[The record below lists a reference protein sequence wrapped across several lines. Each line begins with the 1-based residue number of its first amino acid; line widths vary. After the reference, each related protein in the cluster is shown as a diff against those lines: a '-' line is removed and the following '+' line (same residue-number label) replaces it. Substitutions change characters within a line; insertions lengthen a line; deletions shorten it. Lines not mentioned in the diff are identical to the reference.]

1 MFQRPQLQTGE
12 EERLPGSLQ
21 QGDWPRAL
29 RTDERSVARSCRSGR
44 VVLQECTKGNCGR
57 THQTTMKGGQFRRG
71 PNDAPTLQW
80 TGPHPTTSTEYSLA
94 RATQFHCDSPSAR
107 PCIVSLCA
115 ACAVPVWRSGVGRR
129 GLRGVRV
136 LYIYIS
142 SSAKKAV
149 KLPALCV
156 ARLLWIL

>member
-29 RTDERSVARSCRSGR
+29 RTDERSVVDLVEASY
-44 VVLQECTKGNCGR
+44 LQECTKGNCGR
-57 THQTTMKGGQFRRG
+57 THQTTKRSVSSRS
-71 PNDAPTLQW
+71 NDAPPLQW